1 MTSKLDVKL
10 RYFPTQR
17 QWDAISDL
25 HKMQQATEE
34 YSGKWLVADTVR
46 SLIEMPYVANNYP
59 KYIKRLSLKTVNASK
74 YFIKDMSPALP
85 DESGCA
91 HIYRLLTS
99 GLIQMGYLKADEPM
113 PQRSPRKCS
122 SSSSSSSSS
131 VGVLDPRMLAV

>member
-25 HKMQQATEE
+25 HKIQQATEE

-46 SLIEMPYVANNYP
+46 SLIEMPYVASNYP

-74 YFIKDMSPALP
+74 YFIKDMSPAFP

-99 GLIQMGYLKADEPM
+99 GLIQMGYLKSAEPVSTGTGTGTGI
-113 PQRSPRKCS
+113 RSPRKCE
-122 SSSSSSSSS
+122 
-131 VGVLDPRMLAV
+131 GILDPRMLAV

>member
-1 MTSKLDVKL
+1 MTSKLDIKL

-17 QWDAISDL
+17 QWDAITDL
-25 HKMQQATEE
+25 HKIQQTTEE

-46 SLIEMPYVANNYP
+46 SLLELPEVANDYP
-59 KYIKRLSLKTVNASK
+59 TRIKRLPLKTVNASK
-74 YFIKDMSPALP
+74 HFVKCLSPAFP

-113 PQRSPRKCS
+113 SQRSPRKCS
-122 SSSSSSSSS
+122 SS
-131 VGVLDPRMLAV
+131 GQGLLDPRMVAI